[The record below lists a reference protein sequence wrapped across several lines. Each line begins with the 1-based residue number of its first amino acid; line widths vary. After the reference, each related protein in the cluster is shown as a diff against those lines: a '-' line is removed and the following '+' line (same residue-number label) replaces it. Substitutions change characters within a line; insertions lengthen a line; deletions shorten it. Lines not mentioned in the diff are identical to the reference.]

1 MNQLRNIISDVVND
15 WMGIYAVLIFG
26 AFVATFTGGFYLW
39 HNALLYIC
47 VPIIMPI
54 VSIIISRNCHKKASL
69 IGMPVINIIIILL
82 SCTYFVKM
90 RDSWEKWQEPLF
102 TELFLSNIV
111 YYCIAMVGFMM
122 LAMKRAIPYA
132 TVCPKCGEWNTTEI
146 LKKVEE
152 GSHETTMKLRNDKK
166 VYDNTGRHVASIE
179 SYDTF
184 HLYDYPRSY
193 GHYLCKCTSCRKEWK
208 EDY

>member
-1 MNQLRNIISDVVND
+1 MNQLRNIISDVAND
-15 WMGIYAVLIFG
+15 WIVIYIVLIVG
-26 AFVATFTGGFYLW
+26 AFVATITGGLYLW

-54 VSIIISRNCHKKASL
+54 VSNIISRNCHKKASL

-90 RDSWEKWQEPLF
+90 RESWEEWEEPLF

-122 LAMKRAIPYA
+122 LAIKSAIPYA

-146 LKKVEE
+146 LKRVRE
-152 GSHETTMKLRNDKK
+152 GSYETSMKVRNDKK

-179 SYDTF
+179 NYDTF
-184 HLYDYPRSY
+184 DYHKSY
-193 GHYLCKCTSCRKEWK
+193 GHYLCKCTSCGKKWK